1 MKTQDDLRP
10 PDPPA
15 TLVRQW
21 GRSAWTLGVA
31 VVVVAILAFVG
42 VRLTSSGPTAS
53 TLPKGAPALNSSSQA
68 PDWDSLVRSLVAFD
82 AWLHLHPDPALVDR
96 YVTTD
101 NPIYANAKDQTARFV
116 TGALRY
122 DPPPT
127 APDVA
132 STHVVATSATDAT
145 VRVLYATTPHYRVLD
160 AQNKVV
166 LDTQAGAGKTSVWH
180 LRYVGHQWLLA
191 GQEEGA

>member
-10 PDPPA
+10 EGPPPA
-15 TLVRQW
+15 RQW
-21 GRSAWTLGVA
+21 GRSAWTIGVA

-42 VRLTSSGPTAS
+42 VRLTSDGPSAS

-68 PDWDSLVRSLVAFD
+68 PEWDGLVRSLVAFD
-82 AWLHLHPDPALVDR
+82 AWLHLHPDPALLDR

-101 NPIYANAKDQTARFV
+101 NAIYTSAKGQMAEFT

-122 DPPPT
+122 DP
-127 APDVA
+127 APAAPEVA
-132 STHVVATSATDAT
+132 STEVLTASPVDAT
-145 VRVLYATTPHYRVLD
+145 VRVRYATTPHYRVLD
-160 AQNKVV
+160 AQDEVV

-180 LRYVGHQWLLA
+180 LRYVGGQWLLA
-191 GQEEGA
+191 GQEDGS